1 MKPVPDRVPIEE
13 LDRDTLSL
21 CTRINAATCELLVL
35 VREFDERDGFLKW
48 ERQRTRKTQNVNRTP
63 RFQVVILPNS

>member
-1 MKPVPDRVPIEE
+1 MLR
-13 LDRDTLSL
+13 RSL
-21 CTRINAATCELLVL
+21 GSEAAALVWAVGIPQGL
-35 VREFDERDGFLKW
+35 APGSFKW